1 VARARTQGAETALR
15 WRATNQLN
23 LTAAYTYTSTED
35 LNTGSELTRRPR
47 HMGRVGADW
56 RVLPAT
62 ELSARARFQ
71 SSELTDS
78 ATGARSHGWGTL
90 DLVPNKKLGRNVT
103 AFVGVNNLFNRQ
115 RDFANASDFGPVAGR
130 FIYLGARFN
139 VDVAR

>member
-1 VARARTQGAETALR
+1 
-15 WRATNQLN
+15 
-23 LTAAYTYTSTED
+23 
-35 LNTGSELTRRPR
+35 
-47 HMGRVGADW
+47 MGRVGADW

-78 ATGARSHGWGTL
+78 ATGARSPGWGTL
-90 DLVPNKKLGRNVT
+90 DLVLNQKLGRNVT
-103 AFVGVNNLFNRQ
+103 AFAGVNNLFNRQ